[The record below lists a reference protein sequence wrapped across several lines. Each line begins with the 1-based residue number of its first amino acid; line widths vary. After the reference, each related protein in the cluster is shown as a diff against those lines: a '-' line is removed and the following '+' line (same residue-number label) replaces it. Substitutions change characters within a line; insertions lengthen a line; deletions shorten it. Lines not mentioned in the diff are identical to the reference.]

1 MEDIKLYSEIEHL
14 IIAWNIDGTK
24 TAGSL
29 TREIMGLINQRKIY
43 KEQQELLESAYN
55 NFIYYPDY
63 KGKCYADL
71 IGSQAGQLV
80 KCPTMKEFVNK
91 CKTDTEFSK
100 KWGLK
105 IEEREL
111 SFEERRDEYIK
122 RNPQE
127 TNDGVLDY
135 KWIGDNLC
143 NSEDY
148 DKWNIPT
155 RLITITYNNKTIES
169 YE

>member
-29 TREIMGLINQRKIY
+29 TREIMGLLNNERVIQKQ
-43 KEQQELLESAYN
+43 KELLELAYN
-55 NFIYYPDY
+55 NFIYNPDY
-63 KGKCYADL
+63 KAKSVADL
-71 IGSQAGQLV
+71 MSSQAGQLV
-80 KCPTMKEFVNK
+80 KCPTIEDFINK
-91 CKTDTEFSK
+91 CKTDNEFSE

-111 SFEERRDEYIK
+111 NTQERNEWFQVHLNGNNPFMKSDWKDFE
-122 RNPQE
+122 
-127 TNDGVLDY
+127 LDQQ
-135 KWIGDNLC
+135 
-143 NSEDY
+143 
-148 DKWNIPT
+148 NIPT
-155 RLITITYNNKTIES
+155 KLITITYNNIKLER

>member
-29 TREIMGLINQRKIY
+29 TREIMKLLNNERVIQKQ
-43 KEQQELLESAYN
+43 KELLELAYN
-55 NFIYYPDY
+55 NFIYNPDY
-63 KGKCYADL
+63 KAKSVADL
-71 IGSQAGQLV
+71 MSSQAGQLV
-80 KCPTMKEFVNK
+80 KCPTIEDFINK
-91 CKTDTEFSK
+91 CKTDTEFSE

-111 SFEERRDEYIK
+111 TFEERHIIWDDDNKKANVSPFMEKQLSSMLDE
-122 RNPQE
+122 E
-127 TNDGVLDY
+127 
-135 KWIGDNLC
+135 
-143 NSEDY
+143 
-148 DKWNIPT
+148 NIPT
-155 RLITITYNNKTIES
+155 KLITLTYNDTTIER

>member
-80 KCPTMKEFVNK
+80 KCPTQEDFIDK
-91 CKTDTEFSK
+91 CKTDTEFSE

-111 SFEERRDEYIK
+111 TFEERHMLWDDEGKESNVSPYMEK
-122 RNPQE
+122 QLSSM
-127 TNDGVLDY
+127 LDE
-135 KWIGDNLC
+135 K
-143 NSEDY
+143 
-148 DKWNIPT
+148 NIPT
-155 RLITITYNNKTIES
+155 KLITLTYNDIKLER